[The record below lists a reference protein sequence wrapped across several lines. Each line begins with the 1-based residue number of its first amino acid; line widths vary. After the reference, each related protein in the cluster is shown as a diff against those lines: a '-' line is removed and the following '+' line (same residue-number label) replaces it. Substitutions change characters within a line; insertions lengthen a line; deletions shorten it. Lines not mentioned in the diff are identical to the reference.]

1 MQLKSVR
8 IETMVLKKL
17 KTTYIANHKIKK
29 TFHWSQRSLK
39 EEFYEYTFSG

>member
-1 MQLKSVR
+1 MKWITNKKMQLKSVR

-29 TFHWSQRSLK
+29 TFH
-39 EEFYEYTFSG
+39 